1 MIRRDWLACAL
12 FVLLAG
18 AAALQG
24 GVKPEVSA
32 GLYFALA
39 AMGGVAAATRCFA
52 PIPAGGLSLALAGC
66 GLGLASALWSV
77 APDATLDACAALLAS
92 ALIFLL
98 CAGTFSAFQARRF
111 LGGFAV
117 LGAVIACVA
126 LARTPLGARA
136 REPFGNPNHLAAWLL
151 LPASYAFARLV
162 GSELARRGR
171 REDALLWFGIFG
183 LLGAGVAATESLG
196 ALLAALG
203 VCAATIALQRL
214 PARLGTW
221 LVIGAWS
228 AVALWLACVPALL
241 PGLLQPSGREGELST
256 GLRWQVYSS
265 AGHAAWSY
273 LPLGAGLGAF
283 APAFTRSRPMGLP
296 YAVLHAHSEP
306 LQAWVELG
314 LPGLLLGIVAVRRVG
329 ARLIRLRTQ
338 SALAIAPA
346 AGLIAVVCHSL
357 VDFPLHVPA
366 VALATGALAGIAWA
380 GNLGE
385 VRESRRSQ
393 PRSTASAL
401 TRRSVAA
408 VALLLALVAGSQGV
422 ALFAEGRA
430 ARRFAQGEFALAERD
445 ARRGLWVRPGRPA
458 LLTAA
463 ADAAEAEF
471 LLGGGGA
478 PFQARALRLREE
490 THWASPLDAAPV
502 AALARTRAASGDSTG
517 ALAAATES
525 AWLDPASPAPW
536 LGLAQLWLDA
546 GRGAEAADAV
556 HEALERFPRTADE
569 TLTALLRATRDPL
582 LVRVAAPE
590 SAYTRRSAGLVL
602 ARAGFFRA
610 AADELVR
617 AAELAPGDADTVLA
631 AAHSLEE
638 AGQRGAASDLL
649 ARALERIP
657 GDARL
662 SVELAR
668 LRGQDGSARAETP
681 SPGQPS

>member
-1 MIRRDWLACAL
+1 
-12 FVLLAG
+12 
-18 AAALQG
+18 
-24 GVKPEVSA
+24 VKPEVSV
-32 GLYFALA
+32 GLYLALA
-39 AMGGVAAATRCFA
+39 VLGAVAAATRRFA

-66 GLGLASALWSV
+66 GLGLLSTLWSV
-77 APDATLDACAALLAS
+77 EPDATLDACAALLAS
-92 ALIFLL
+92 ALVFLL
-98 CAGTFSAFQARRF
+98 CAGTFSGSQSRRF

-117 LGAVIACVA
+117 LGAVTACFA

-151 LPASYAFARLV
+151 LPAAYAFARLL
-162 GSELARRGR
+162 GSELTRRGR
-171 REDALLWFGIFG
+171 REDALLWFGVFG

-221 LVIGAWS
+221 LVLGTWS
-228 AVALWLACVPALL
+228 AAAVGLACLPALL
-241 PGLLQPSGREGELST
+241 PGLLQPSGREGELSA
-256 GLRWQVYSS
+256 GLRWQVYAS
-265 AGHAAWSY
+265 AGRAAWSY

-314 LPGLLLGIVAVRRVG
+314 LPGLLLGILAVRRVG
-329 ARLIRLRTQ
+329 ARLVRLRTQ
-338 SALAIAPA
+338 SALTGAPA

-366 VALATGALAGIAWA
+366 VALATGALAGIAWG

-385 VRESRRSQ
+385 ARECGRSQ
-393 PRSTASAL
+393 PRRASNQF
-401 TRRSVAA
+401 TRWGVAA

-422 ALFAEGRA
+422 ALFAQGQA
-430 ARRFAQGEFALAERD
+430 ARRFARGEFALALHD
-445 ARRGLWVRPGRPA
+445 AGRGLWVRPERPA
-458 LLTAA
+458 LLTVA

-478 PFQARALRLREE
+478 ALHAQALRLREE
-490 THWASPLDAAPV
+490 THWASPLDPAPV
-502 AALARTRAASGDSTG
+502 VALARTRAACGDPTG
-517 ALAAATES
+517 ALAAASES

-546 GRGAEAADAV
+546 GRGTEAADAV

-569 TLTALLRATRDPL
+569 TLSALLRATRNPL
-582 LVRVAAPE
+582 LVRAAAPE
-590 SAYTRRSAGLVL
+590 TAYTRRSAGLVL
-602 ARAGFFRA
+602 ARAGFFHA
-610 AADELVR
+610 AAEELVR
-617 AAELAPGDADTVLA
+617 AAELAPGDAETVLA

-638 AGQRGAASDLL
+638 AGQGGAASDLL
-649 ARALERIP
+649 AHAVQRIP

-662 SVELAR
+662 SAALAR
-668 LRGQDGSARAETP
+668 LRGQGGIARADTP
-681 SPGQPS
+681 SRGQPS

>member
-1 MIRRDWLACAL
+1 MMRRGWLAGAL
-12 FVLLAG
+12 LALLAG

-24 GVKPEVSA
+24 GVKPELGV
-32 GLYFALA
+32 GLYLVLA
-39 AMGGVAAATRCFA
+39 VLGGVAAATRRFA
-52 PIPAGGLSLALAGC
+52 PIPAGGLPLALAGC
-66 GLGLASALWSV
+66 GLGLASTLWSL
-77 APDATLDACAALLAS
+77 APDATLDACAPLLAS
-92 ALIFLL
+92 ALVFLL
-98 CAGTFSAFQARRF
+98 CAGTFSASQAHRF

-117 LGAVIACVA
+117 LGAVIACFA
-126 LARTPLGARA
+126 LARTPLGTRA

-162 GSELARRGR
+162 GSELARRGH
-171 REDALLWFGIFG
+171 REDALLWFGVFG

-203 VCAATIALQRL
+203 VCAATLVLQRL

-221 LVIGAWS
+221 LVIGVLS
-228 AVALWLACVPALL
+228 AVAVWLACVPALL
-241 PGLLQPSGREGELST
+241 PGLFPPSGREGELSA
-256 GLRWQVYSS
+256 GLRWQVYAS
-265 AGHAAWSY
+265 AGRAAWSY

-283 APAFTRSRPMGLP
+283 APAFTRLRPMGLP

-314 LPGLLLGIVAVRRVG
+314 LPGLLLGIVVVRRV
-329 ARLIRLRTQ
+329 AQRLVDLRTK
-338 SALAIAPA
+338 SVLAIAPA
-346 AGLIAVVCHSL
+346 AGLIAVACHSL

-366 VALATGALAGIAWA
+366 VVIATAALAGIAWS

-385 VRESRRSQ
+385 ARESRSQ
-393 PRSTASAL
+393 PRRVSNL
-401 TRRSVAA
+401 TRWGVAA
-408 VALLLALVAGSQGV
+408 VALLLSVVAGSQGV
-422 ALFAEGRA
+422 ALFAEGHA
-430 ARRFAQGEFALAERD
+430 ARRFAQGEFALAESD
-445 ARRGLWVRPGRPA
+445 AERGLSVRPGRPA
-458 LLTAA
+458 LLGLA

-478 PFQARALRLREE
+478 PVRARALRLREQ

-502 AALARTRAASGDSTG
+502 AALARTRAACGDFTG
-517 ALAAATES
+517 ALAAAWES
-525 AWLDPASPAPW
+525 ARLDPTSPAPW
-536 LGLAQLWLDA
+536 LGLAQLWLDL

-556 HEALERFPRTADE
+556 REALERFPRTADE
-569 TLTALLRATRDPL
+569 TLTALWRATRDPT

-602 ARAGFFRA
+602 ARAGLFQA

-617 AAELAPGDADTVLA
+617 AAELAPGDAETALA

-638 AGQRGAASDLL
+638 AGQASAAGNLL
-649 ARALERIP
+649 AHALERSP

-662 SVELAR
+662 SAELAR
-668 LRGQDGSARAETP
+668 LRGQGSSARAETP